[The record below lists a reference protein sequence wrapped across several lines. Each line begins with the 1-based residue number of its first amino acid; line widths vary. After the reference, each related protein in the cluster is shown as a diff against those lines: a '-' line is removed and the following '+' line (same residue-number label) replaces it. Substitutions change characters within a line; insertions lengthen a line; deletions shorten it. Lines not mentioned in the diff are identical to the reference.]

1 MEDTLV
7 FATGNRHK
15 IAEVNRMLEGILK
28 VVPMAEL
35 GQTGDLPENQDTLA
49 ANALEKAWYLHRKYG
64 INCFSEDSGL
74 EIDALDGRPGV
85 RSARYAGEGKND
97 RDNIRKVLEELQEV
111 TDRRARFRT
120 VIALI
125 YNEAV
130 HFFEGAVEGWIIDA
144 PQGEGGFGYDPIFRP
159 EGHARSFAEMDQT
172 EKDAISH
179 RGRAIR
185 QLIEFL
191 KQNA

>member
-1 MEDTLV
+1 MDDTLV
-7 FATGNRHK
+7 FATGNQHK
-15 IAEVNRMLEGILK
+15 IAEVNRMLSGILK
-28 VVPMAEL
+28 VVPMSEL
-35 GQTGDLPENQDTLA
+35 GETDLPENQDTLA
-49 ANALEKAWYLHRKYG
+49 ANALEKAWYLHRKHG
-64 INCFSEDSGL
+64 VDCFSEDSGL
-74 EIDALDGRPGV
+74 EIDALDGSPGV

-97 RDNIRKVLEELQEV
+97 RDNIQKVLMELQEL
-111 TDRRARFRT
+111 TDRGARFRT

-125 YNEAV
+125 YNETV
-130 HFFEGAVEGWIIDA
+130 HFFEGTVEGEVLKS

-159 EGHARSFAEMDQT
+159 EGHFRSFAEMDKT

-185 QLIEFL
+185 HLVEFL